1 MAQINANN
9 LELVLDVYDD
19 GTIEVAREQV
29 NGHQRRHNTNQHHH
43 HPVVECCSELSC
55 QPPVEKL
62 FERLPEENVLEVS
75 SSDDSEPE
83 LVEVAC
89 PCRCD
94 GCHGR
99 YHRKVAR
106 AGRGAAA
113 QDEVVMMEAN
123 IRVKVPIKRKHFE
136 RLVQMARVCQ
146 ERSP

>member
-19 GTIEVAREQV
+19 GTIEVAPPGEQLI
-29 NGHQRRHNTNQHHH
+29 GHHRRHNTNQHHH

-75 SSDDSEPE
+75 SSDESEPE

-99 YHRKVAR
+99 CHRKVAR
-106 AGRGAAA
+106 EEEEQQHR
-113 QDEVVMMEAN
+113 M
-123 IRVKVPIKRKHFE
+123 RKHFE

-146 ERSP
+146 ERLP